1 MLQSVN
7 MSLTAVKSM
16 QAIDDW
22 MDTVNA
28 NLNGLAKTAF
38 KESDISFGGNIT
50 YTLRTPRQ
58 DQAGEMVGEQALT
71 VGATRINGDKVLL
84 FLLLK
89 KLILLFRVMVFL
101 LLQI

>member
-38 KESDISFGGNIT
+38 KESDISF
-50 YTLRTPRQ
+50 
-58 DQAGEMVGEQALT
+58 
-71 VGATRINGDKVLL
+71 
-84 FLLLK
+84 
-89 KLILLFRVMVFL
+89 
-101 LLQI
+101 